1 MAISKYLQVSGKR
14 EDLPILLGMECR
26 AIMEDSTA
34 VPQQIKYWAIT
45 WSGNPI
51 IGYISKGNESR
62 ILKG

>member
-34 VPQQIKYWAIT
+34 VPQQIKY
-45 WSGNPI
+45 
-51 IGYISKGNESR
+51 
-62 ILKG
+62 